1 MAILKRPMF
10 RKGGSANEGIMHGLE
25 RRGYDKGS
33 EKDEYKS
40 EDFWNSIVGRTLR
53 IPGDYIAK
61 PVYNVATQ
69 SLVNPL
75 FGTELEQLETPYDAA
90 DAWLWNKMG
99 KGYHPIYN
107 PDGDPKTDDFVDKK
121 DWGYENLRFKKAEG
135 PKELEDPIEMI
146 KGPPGGTQLPYVPKK
161 RIETGNQ
168 LEKIIAKKESLSD
181 RNKRYM
187 DMMAPHMQKRMV
199 ADALGAASESFEKS
213 TGNTKQDIARALGA
227 AGRAMSDTR
236 DIADKVS
243 MLTLQGEIQKD
254 IGTSIEAAKEKQ
266 LGNYQFL
273 AKLSKEDPTTFNKI
287 TKSGSSVTD
296 MAMEF
301 SKQYQTKGAERGLG
315 DAYQLKANAANAKT
329 YGGTLDLTEDG
340 KTADFEKMEK
350 GKIYYNYLDL
360 NFYAI
365 GDDGTPKQVAKPD
378 YLK

>member
-1 MAILKRPMF
+1 MF

-25 RRGYDKGS
+25 RRGYADSNWKDIAAAYGHGKGTS
-33 EKDEYKS
+33 TD
-40 EDFWNSIVGRTLR
+40 VR
-53 IPGDYIAK
+53 
-61 PVYNVATQ
+61 
-69 SLVNPL
+69 NPL
-75 FGTELEQLETPYDAA
+75 NYLDPEHKEKMIEHYKPTEVDWSWLKPKITKHTLPSGDEIMLRGGIPIKQQETVPPEAIRGYDI
-90 DAWLWNKMG
+90 
-99 KGYHPIYN
+99 PI
-107 PDGDPKTDDFVDKK
+107 P
-121 DWGYENLRFKKAEG
+121 EG
-135 PKELEDPIEMI
+135 MPKEKIDT
-146 KGPPGGTQLPYVPKK
+146 GNG
-161 RIETGNQ
+161 TGNQ

-287 TKSGSSVTD
+287 MKQEDKNKYEELLDQTGSTD
-296 MAMEF
+296 SASRLWAKRKYPDVKDTF
-301 SKQYQTKGAERGLG
+301 SAAEAPKIEIEDLADGVYYIGMGKDG
-315 DAYQLKANAANAKT
+315 DKFFKVE
-329 YGGTLDLTEDG
+329 G
-340 KTADFEKMEK
+340 
-350 GKIYYNYLDL
+350 GKI
-360 NFYAI
+360 
-365 GDDGTPKQVAKPD
+365 DDKFSRSGV
-378 YLK
+378 L